1 MGRPFGGRPLD
12 GWRRL
17 GEGRSFALLGGL
29 VNPVPAAPALTWNS
43 LETDDE
49 PDFLVD
55 LPSGNVD
62 PVRDAAAGDHLILEY
77 QPQAGGS
84 WTQYIDRTLSGG
96 DITDDT
102 ISVAG
107 VGTVSNGSYFFR
119 GRIERPSPVLIGTN
133 SANASVTINV
143 VTVPVNSVAPVISG
157 NLQFG
162 QTLSTTDGTW
172 SNTPISYAY
181 QWKRDGGSIGSATA
195 NTYVLVELD
204 AGADIT
210 CEVTASNAG
219 GPGTP
224 AASNTLAIDVYLVY
238 TTAAPV
244 SDTDLTTY
252 TFAAAALGVAAAN
265 RIILVAAHGA
275 NALAASANISTV
287 TVDGN
292 SAARVIQLLTDT
304 SSNRAAA
311 IYAVALAAGT
321 TGDVVVTFGAGQSRA
336 GVGVWAMYGAASAT
350 ASDTDSATCTAGT
363 PTTNGA
369 ATLTVPAK
377 GVALGVSTSGGG
389 VTVGCT
395 WTGLSERYDK
405 AMETTNFDSAADLNS
420 NAGGNIAMSAIW
432 NFASTNGGVVFASW
446 GP

>member
-1 MGRPFGGRPLD
+1 MSVLLAIAFGG
-12 GWRRL
+12 L
-17 GEGRSFALLGGL
+17 GLRYGTLGAVLGGASTPA
-29 VNPVPAAPALTWNS
+29 VVVPAAPALTWNS

-62 PVRDAAAGDHLILEY
+62 PDQDAAADDHLIIEY
-77 QPQAGGS
+77 QLQAGGA
-84 WTQYIDRTLSGG
+84 WTEYVDRTLIAG

-102 ISVAG
+102 ISVSG
-107 VGTVSNGSYFFR
+107 VGSVANGDYFFR
-119 GRIERPSPVLIGTN
+119 ARIERGALIGTN
-133 SANASVTINV
+133 SANASVTINLV
-143 VTVPVNSVAPVISG
+143 IVPVNSVAPVISG

-162 QTLSTTDGTW
+162 QTLTTTDGTW
-172 SNTPISYAY
+172 SNTPTSYAY
-181 QWKRDGGSIGSATA
+181 QWKRDGASIGGATA
-195 NTYVLVELD
+195 STRVLAELD
-204 AGADIT
+204 AGADMT

-219 GPGTP
+219 GAGTP
-224 AASNTLAIDVYLVY
+224 AASNTLSIDVYLVD
-238 TTAAPV
+238 TTAHPV
-244 SDTDLTTY
+244 SATDLTTY
-252 TFAAAALGVAAAN
+252 TFSAAALGTAAAN
-265 RIILVAAHGA
+265 RIILVAVHGA

-304 SSNRAAA
+304 NSNRAAA

-336 GVGVWAMYGAASAT
+336 GIGVSAMYGAASAT
-350 ASDTDSATCTAGT
+350 ASDTDSATCTAGN

-369 ATLTVPAK
+369 VTLTVPAK

-395 WTGLSERYDK
+395 WTGLTERYDQS
-405 AMETTNFDSAADLNS
+405 METTNFDSAADLNS

-432 NFASTNGGVVFASW
+432 NFASTNGGAVFASW